1 MKNTIKHFLQLT
13 VVLCIALVNT
23 GFAQMETLVD
33 VTRNFS
39 GIEKVE
45 VSGGSLE
52 ISYTGRSSS
61 NEVEVEAY
69 LESTNNEQDIIFI
82 TVGNVL
88 KISHKMNNNNR
99 NNWSNS
105 RTKGHIRI
113 QGPKEMELEMTGGSG
128 SVKAENVSGSSTYL
142 SVGSGSI
149 VANNISGDLFA
160 KAGSGSIKI
169 DKVDGDVEGKVGSG
183 STTIRNVDGNL
194 KYSSGSGGIN
204 ASDIM
209 GTANISLTSGNA
221 KLENIGELGAVKI
234 TSGNLNANNAGLGEA
249 TSLNG
254 TSGNIKIKT
263 PSDLREYNYNLS
275 ATSGNITVG
284 NSRGGKNLA
293 IDNGAERNIKGS
305 VTSGNISITNN

>member
-1 MKNTIKHFLQLT
+1 MKNIIKPFLQIT
-13 VVLCIALVNT
+13 FVLCIALVNP

-52 ISYTGRSSS
+52 ISYTGRNS
-61 NEVEVEAY
+61 NDEVEVEAY
-69 LESTNNEQDIIFI
+69 LQSTNNDQDIIFI

-88 KISHKMNNNNR
+88 KISHKANSNNG
-99 NNWSNS
+99 NNWSSS
-105 RTKGHIRI
+105 RTKGHIKI
-113 QGPKEMELEMTGGSG
+113 KGPKEMELEMTGGSG
-128 SVKAENVSGSSTYL
+128 SVIAENVSGTSTYL

-149 VANNISGDLFA
+149 VANTIGGDLYA

-169 DKVDGDVEGKVGSG
+169 DTVDGDVEGKVGSG
-183 STTIRNVDGNL
+183 STTITNVDGNL
-194 KYSSGSGGIN
+194 KYSSGSGGIT
-204 ASDIM
+204 ASDIQ
-209 GTANISLTSGNA
+209 GIANISLTSGNA
-221 KLENIGELGAVKI
+221 KLINIGELGAVKI
-234 TSGNLNANNAGLGEA
+234 TSGNLNADNAGLGEA

-263 PSDLREYNYNLS
+263 PSDLKEYNYNLS

-293 IDNGAERNIKGS
+293 IDNGAERQIKGS